1 MEAAALGVEP
11 RTIGDVEI
19 VERLVY
25 ALVNEGARVL
35 EEGIAQR
42 ASDID
47 LIYTNGYG
55 FPVAR
60 GGPMFYA
67 ETLGLKAVHER
78 ICEFREQ
85 HGAQYWEPAPLL
97 RSLAIAGKG
106 FGGG

>member
-1 MEAAALGVEP
+1 MCI
-11 RTIGDVEI
+11 RD
-19 VERLVY
+19 R
-25 ALVNEGARVL
+25 
-35 EEGIAQR
+35 
-42 ASDID
+42 
-47 LIYTNGYG
+47 IYTNGYG